1 MPGVGSGAVSDR
13 ELVVLGTA
21 SQAPT
26 RSRNHNGYVLLW
38 DGEGLLFDPGE
49 GTQRQMLFA
58 GVTASQITRICITHF
73 HGDHCL
79 GLPGVLQRMSL
90 DRVPHVVDACYPA
103 QSRDVFWRLRHAA
116 LFRDVLNLRERPV
129 ASGGTVIEA
138 PAFRVEAQPLS
149 HSVPAIGYR
158 LVEPDGR
165 RMLPDELAARGIT
178 GPEVGRLQR
187 QGSLGAG
194 GQLVTLEQVSEPRR
208 GQRFAFIMDT
218 RLCDAAFALA
228 DGADMVVCESTFAD
242 ADAAL
247 AREYGH
253 LTAGQA
259 GRIAAESGARL
270 LVLTHISQRY
280 DSADGQHLAAQAA
293 TAFGGQVVLAH
304 DLDRIPVP
312 SRHPL
317 AI

>member
-1 MPGVGSGAVSDR
+1 MSDR

-26 RSRNHNGYVLLW
+26 RSRNHNGYLLRW

-58 GVTASQITRICITHF
+58 GVTASQITRMCITHF

-90 DRVPHVVDACYPA
+90 DRVPHLVDACYPA
-103 QSRDVFWRLRHAA
+103 RSRDVFMRLRHAA
-116 LFRDVLNLRERPV
+116 LFRDVLNVRELPV
-129 ASGGTVIEA
+129 EDGGTVIEA
-138 PAFRVEAQPLS
+138 PSFRVEAQPLS
-149 HSVPAIGYR
+149 HGVPAFGYR

-165 RMLPDELAARGIT
+165 RMLPDKLAARGIA
-178 GPEVGRLQR
+178 GPDIGRLQR
-187 QGSLGAG
+187 QGSLAVG

-218 RLCDAAFALA
+218 RLCDGAFTLA
-228 DGADMVVCESTFAD
+228 DGADMLVCESTFAD
-242 ADAAL
+242 TEAAL
-247 AREYGH
+247 ARDYGH

-259 GRIAAESGARL
+259 GRIAAEAGARL
-270 LVLTHISQRY
+270 LVLTHFSQRY
-280 DSADGQHLAAQAA
+280 DSGDSQRLAAEAA
-293 TAFGGQVVLAH
+293 MAFGGEVVLAR

-312 SRHPL
+312 PRRPP
-317 AI
+317 AR